1 MEHPGSVRIPSTTWL
16 DTNKSHYVE
25 EIVRLAAEMNRLHKT
40 CDPRWFQNLEMLAMR
55 SWNLV
60 NGLRQPSQPG
70 ASSALEVPELQ
81 PGAQPGPSS
90 GTITQLPDRD
100 RLAPMMSPEIWP
112 EAAATAANLPPA
124 DRQTHPNCPP
134 DAPPAVRQISA
145 SGPWIW
151 PPDLS

>member
-1 MEHPGSVRIPSTTWL
+1 MEHPGSVRIPSTRWL
-16 DTNKSHYVE
+16 DTNKAWYVD
-25 EIVRLAAEMNRLHKT
+25 EIARLAAEMNRLHKAR
-40 CDPRWFQNLEMLAMR
+40 DPGWFQNLEMVAMR

-60 NGLRQPSQPG
+60 NGLRPPSELSPG
-70 ASSALEVPELQ
+70 FSPAAVDSPE
-81 PGAQPGPSS
+81 GAQ
-90 GTITQLPDRD
+90 
-100 RLAPMMSPEIWP
+100 PMMSPEIWP